1 MFTLPKLP
9 YDYAALE
16 PTISADTLHTHHD
29 KHHKAYVEKTNELAG
44 KAGLDGRA
52 LEDVVREASR
62 KGDKKLFNNAAQA
75 WNHAF
80 FWQCMTPDGGAP
92 PGNLKAAIDKAFG
105 NLDAFKEAFVTE
117 GFEHFGSGW
126 VWLAAGSEDL
136 KVVSTH
142 DADDTLIKD
151 GLFPLLV
158 CDLWEHAYYLDY
170 KNDRKA
176 FLQRWLGEI
185 ANWAFAER
193 QLAAADGRG
202 DGFRYPAGVAN
213 TDAASCCS
221 AKAKLATLSSQA
233 FRKAFRSFL

>member
-16 PTISADTLHTHHD
+16 PTLSADTLHTHHD
-29 KHHKAYVEKTNELAG
+29 KHHRTYVEKTNELAA

-52 LEDVVREASR
+52 LEDVVREAQR
-62 KGDKKLFNNAAQA
+62 KGDAKLFHNAAQA

-80 FWQCMTPDGGAP
+80 FWQCMTPKTAAPSGA
-92 PGNLKAAIDKAFG
+92 LKAAIDKAFG
-105 NLDAFKEAFVTE
+105 NLDAFKDAFVEE
-117 GFEHFGSGW
+117 GFNHFGSGW
-126 VWLAAGSEDL
+126 VWLVTGSDGL
-136 KVVSTH
+136 KVISTH

-176 FLQRWLGEI
+176 FLEAWLDKV
-185 ANWAFAER
+185 ANFAFAET
-193 QLAAADGRG
+193 QLAASEGAG
-202 DGFRYPAGVAN
+202 DGFRYPAPTAN
-213 TDAASCCS
+213 E
-221 AKAKLATLSSQA
+221 QA
-233 FRKAFRSFL
+233 PDRREAPGQGERPRA

>member
-1 MFTLPKLP
+1 MFILPRLP
-9 YDYAALE
+9 FAYAALE
-16 PTISADTLHTHHD
+16 PVLSADTLHTHHD
-29 KHHKAYVEKTNELAG
+29 KHHRTYVEKTNELAP

-52 LEDVVREASR
+52 LEDVVREAQR
-62 KGDKKLFNNAAQA
+62 KGDAKLFHNAAQA

-80 FWQCMTPDGGAP
+80 FWESMTPKAPAPGQALSSAIGQGFGG
-92 PGNLKAAIDKAFG
+92 F
-105 NLDAFKEAFVTE
+105 DAFRDAFVTE

-126 VWLAAGSEDL
+126 VWLVTGSEGL
-136 KVVSTH
+136 KVISTH
-142 DADDTLIKD
+142 DADDTLIRD

-193 QLAAADGRG
+193 QLAASNGQG
-202 DGFRYPAGVAN
+202 EGFRYAAAVAN
-213 TDAASCCS
+213 EQAANDRDAQNDVPA
-221 AKAKLATLSSQA
+221 
-233 FRKAFRSFL
+233 RPPH